1 MKLLSKLGLPTLA
14 LVALTGTALAGI
26 HEKASSTSHQL
37 DNAAVALD
45 DYMHD
50 NYSTSYGAHDPN
62 ELVSTARTL
71 KLPGGRLRSLD
82 PNGTHVAWL
91 WSRVRDQF
99 TANGI
104 FADQDAKKI
113 YDDCHRLT
121 VLVTAY
127 TNSAN

>member
-1 MKLLSKLGLPTLA
+1 M
-14 LVALTGTALAGI
+14 LAGV
-26 HEKASSTSHQL
+26 ATVR
-37 DNAAVALD
+37 AALD
-45 DYMHD
+45 D
-50 NYSTSYGAHDPN
+50 
-62 ELVSTARTL
+62 
-71 KLPGGRLRSLD
+71 
-82 PNGTHVAWL
+82 
-91 WSRVRDQF
+91 VRDQF